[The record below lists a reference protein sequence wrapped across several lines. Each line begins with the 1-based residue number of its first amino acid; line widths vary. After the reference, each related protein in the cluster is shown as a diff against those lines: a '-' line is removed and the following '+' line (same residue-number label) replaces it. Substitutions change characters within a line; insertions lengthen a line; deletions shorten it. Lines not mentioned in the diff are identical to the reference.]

1 MSIAESGNPFSVCGV
16 VVIYHPEPA
25 IVQTLQV
32 LVEECGRVVVVNNG
46 SDAGLCARITEVPGV
61 EVITLSSNLGV
72 AAALNRGAAWAR
84 ELGFARMVAFDQDSR
99 PRAGMVRSLLATQ
112 RRFPQAAVVGPRIED
127 AVPGAQPY
135 RWVRRHPRWPGL
147 FERVDST
154 RGDLAEVTM
163 MVTSGSMVDLTV
175 WASIDG
181 FDESLFIDYVDTE
194 YCLRVIRSG
203 RTVAVSAEAV
213 LEHRLG
219 DRQSQQVLGHDFRPT
234 HHAAFRHYFM
244 ARNRIVVWKRH
255 ACAQPHWALF
265 DAGFA
270 AYNGFRVLAFE
281 PDRWRKF
288 KAMMLGSW
296 DGLRGRRGPF
306 PAQRSCLIDP
316 PKNGGQA

>member
-1 MSIAESGNPFSVCGV
+1 MSTPESGNSHPVCGV
-16 VVIYHPEPA
+16 VVIFHPESA
-25 IVQTLQV
+25 FVQTLRT

-61 EVITLSSNLGV
+61 EVLTLSSNLGV
-72 AAALNRGAAWAR
+72 AAALNRGAARAR

-112 RRFPQAAVVGPRIED
+112 KRFPHAAVVGPRIED
-127 AVPGAQPY
+127 AVPGSRPY
-135 RWVRRHPRWPGL
+135 RWVRRHRRWPGL

-154 RGDLAEVTM
+154 GGDLAEVTM
-163 MVTSGSMVDLTV
+163 MVTSGSMVDLAV
-175 WASIDG
+175 WASLDG

-203 RTVAVSAEAV
+203 RMVAVSAEAV

-219 DRQSQQVLGHDFRPT
+219 ERRSQQVLGHDFRPT

-244 ARNRIVVWKRH
+244 ARNRIAVWKRH
-255 ACAQPHWALF
+255 AFARPHWALF
-265 DAGFA
+265 DAGFT

-281 PDRWRKF
+281 PDRWRKL
-288 KAMMLGSW
+288 KAMFLGTC
-296 DGLRGRRGPF
+296 DGLRGCSGPF
-306 PAQRSCLIDP
+306 PTQRGNLIDP
-316 PKNGGQA
+316 PKNRGPA